1 MLEGGRDGGPVFVRQ
16 RFAPLGANP
25 LVGGGVVEGG
35 PVEAGVVG
43 GPVVEEGFD
52 GVRVGF
58 GDFPGQAPALG
69 VLIYSVRQSLLVT
82 VAELDRAD
90 VGTVAFLSTVS
101 GGDGGEGGH

>member
-1 MLEGGRDGGPVFVRQ
+1 MEGSRYSGAVFVGDG
-16 RFAPLGANP
+16 FVPLGANP
-25 LVGGGVVEGG
+25 LVGGGFVEGG

-43 GPVVEEGFD
+43 GAVVEEGLD
-52 GVRVGF
+52 CVGVGL

-69 VLIYSVRQSLLVT
+69 VLVEAVGQALLVA

-90 VGTVAFLSTVS
+90 VGTAVLLSAVG

>member
-1 MLEGGRDGGPVFVRQ
+1 MKGGRDGGAVFVGDG
-16 RFAPLGANP
+16 FVPLWANP
-25 LVGGGVVEGG
+25 LVGGGFVEGS

-69 VLIYSVRQSLLVT
+69 VLVEAVGQTLLVA

-90 VGTVAFLSTVS
+90 VGAAVFLGAV
-101 GGDGGEGGH
+101 GWRYGGEGGH